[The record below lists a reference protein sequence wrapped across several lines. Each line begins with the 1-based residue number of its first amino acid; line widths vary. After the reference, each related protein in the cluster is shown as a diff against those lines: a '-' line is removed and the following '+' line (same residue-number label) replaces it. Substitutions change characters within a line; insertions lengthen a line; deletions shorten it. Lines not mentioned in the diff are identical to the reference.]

1 MTADASR
8 EDCRCRWWFGSAL
21 GARTIPALVAALAL
35 SATIGA
41 TADAPPTP
49 SANQAPTL
57 HVVDDGIPEPLAAT
71 PGNAGRGRSLVL
83 ARDPANCLL
92 CHAIPD
98 AAVRFAGDLGP
109 PLGGIGARL
118 TIPQL
123 RLRVADIIRL
133 NSATIMPSYYR
144 VDGLSLV
151 ASTYRGKP
159 ILTAAEIEDIV
170 AYLATLR

>member
-1 MTADASR
+1 MK
-8 EDCRCRWWFGSAL
+8 EDPGVRLGDFPCRWLTSLSVLTAVVLSVTTGSA
-21 GARTIPALVAALAL
+21 RAAD
-35 SATIGA
+35 S
-41 TADAPPTP
+41 TASPP
-49 SANQAPTL
+49 STL
-57 HVVDDGIPEPLAAT
+57 KVVGDGIPEPLARA
-71 PGNAGRGRSLVL
+71 PGDAARGRGLVL

-98 AAVRFAGDLGP
+98 SAARFAGDLGP
-109 PLGGIGARL
+109 PLSGVGARL

-133 NSATIMPSYYR
+133 NPATIMPSYYR
-144 VDGLSLV
+144 IDGLTLV
-151 ASTYRGKP
+151 ASAYRAKT